1 MNSSERLFSYYDR
14 ELTFIRQLA
23 LDFKARYP
31 RVAGRLSLDAS
42 AQSADPHV
50 ERLIESFAMLTANTQ
65 VKLDD
70 EFPELTDALFQVL
83 YPHYL
88 APIPSMTILQ
98 FTLIPGSADAP
109 TGYKLPRRSAL
120 VTPPIEDVACR
131 YRTGGETTL
140 WPIEVVEAKFREPP
154 YPPGLEPPEE
164 IRHQVRSFLR
174 IKLRCTGAL
183 PLEEMKLE
191 ALRLYLLGDSQLTV
205 GLYEML
211 LGELK
216 LAVVLP
222 ENRRSPPT
230 RLTPNAAVQPV
241 GFDPDDSL
249 LPYPKQSFAGYQL
262 LTEFFAY
269 PARFSFIDLC
279 GWQKARDNGL
289 AGKTVEI
296 IYYFTKPPRDGM
308 VQGVSKQTF
317 VPGCAPAVNLFEKT
331 VEGFRLTHR
340 RTEYPIEPDVHA
352 PNGYEIYSVDAVNQ
366 LDMTTGD
373 TVEYRPFYSF
383 RHGNANA
390 GPPYWA
396 VNRTA
401 RVKQRI
407 DGQPDLDSSVGTD
420 VALRLVD
427 LAMDPL
433 RPADLT
439 VTVNTTCLNRD
450 LPRLLREAG
459 EELQFQL
466 QNAAPVTIRCLR
478 PPTPTLRPPL
488 RRQAF
493 WRLLSHL
500 NLNQL
505 SLADAD
511 QGKHA
516 VQEYLRLYDFAD
528 PRTDPQQS
536 AVAGQVVDGLLSLRS
551 KRTVQFTGSQ
561 TAGGYAR
568 GVAIDIELDDEK
580 YAGIGSFLFASV
592 LDRFLSLYVSINSF
606 TQLTARTTRKD
617 ADAWTWPPRAG
628 EQVLL

>member
-31 RVAGRLSLDAS
+31 RVAGRLSLDAA

-50 ERLIESFAMLTANTQ
+50 ERMIEAFALLTANTQ

-70 EFPELTDALFQVL
+70 EFPELTDALLQVL

-109 TGYKLPRRSAL
+109 TGYTLPAQSPL
-120 VTPPIEDVACR
+120 VTPPIDDVVCR
-131 YRTGGETTL
+131 YRTGGATTL
-140 WPIEVVEAKFREPP
+140 WPIEVAEAKFREPP

-164 IRHQVRSFLR
+164 IRHQVRSYLR
-174 IKLRCTGAL
+174 LRLKCTGAL
-183 PLEEMKLE
+183 PLEEMKLD

-205 GLYEML
+205 GLYEMML
-211 LGELK
+211 SELK
-216 LAVVLP
+216 HVVILP
-222 ENRRSPPT
+222 ENRRLPPT
-230 RLTPNAAVQPV
+230 RLTGSEAVRPV
-241 GFDPDDSL
+241 GFAPEDSL

-269 PARFSFIDLC
+269 PARFSFIELC
-279 GWQKARDNGL
+279 GWPAARANGL
-289 AGKTVEI
+289 AGKIVDVV
-296 IYYFTKPPRDGM
+296 YYFTKPPRDGM

-317 VPGCAPAVNLFEKT
+317 VPGCAPAVNLFPKI

-340 RTEYPIEPDVHA
+340 KTEYPIEPDVHA
-352 PNGYEIYSVDAVNQ
+352 PNGFEVYSVDAVTQ

-373 TVEYRPFYSF
+373 AVEYRPFYSF
-383 RHGNANA
+383 RHGSANS
-390 GPPYWA
+390 GPPYWLT
-396 VNRTA
+396 NRTA
-401 RVKQRI
+401 RVRQKV
-407 DGQPDLDSSVGTD
+407 DGRPDLDASVGTD

-427 LAMDPL
+427 LGMDPL

-459 EELQFQL
+459 EELHFQL

-488 RRQAF
+488 RRQAY
-493 WRLLSHL
+493 WRLLSHM

-505 SLADAD
+505 SLADDD
-511 QGKHA
+511 QGKLA
-516 VQEYLRLYDFAD
+516 IQEYLRLYDFAD
-528 PRTDPQQS
+528 PKTDPQLS
-536 AVAGQVVDGLLSLRS
+536 AVAAQVVDGLLAVRS

-568 GVAIDIELDDEK
+568 GVAVDIELDDEK
-580 YAGIGSFLFASV
+580 YAGVGAFLFGSV
-592 LDRFLSLYVSINSF
+592 LERFLALYVSINSF

-617 ADAWTWPPRAG
+617 ADPWTWPPRSG